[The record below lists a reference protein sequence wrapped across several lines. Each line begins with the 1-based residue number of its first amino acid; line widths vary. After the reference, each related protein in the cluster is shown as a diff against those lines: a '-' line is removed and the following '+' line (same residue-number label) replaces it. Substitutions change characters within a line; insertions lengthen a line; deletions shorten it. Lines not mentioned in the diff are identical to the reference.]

1 MINQKSNC
9 FIMITYLFMINN
21 DIYKFF
27 HLDKSPQKQ
36 NFLNVSQGTSHTSGH
51 VQPCSSTSP
60 QFM

>member
-36 NFLNVSQGTSHTSGH
+36 NFLNVSQRTSHTSGH
-51 VQPCSSTSP
+51 VQPCSSTSSP
-60 QFM
+60 FM

>member
-1 MINQKSNC
+1 
-9 FIMITYLFMINN
+9 MITYLSMINN

-36 NFLNVSQGTSHTSGH
+36 NLLDMSQGTSHTSEH

>member
-1 MINQKSNC
+1 
-9 FIMITYLFMINN
+9 MITYLFMINN

-36 NFLNVSQGTSHTSGH
+36 NFLNMSQGTSHTSGH
-51 VQPCSSTSP
+51 VQPYSSTLL

>member
-1 MINQKSNC
+1 
-9 FIMITYLFMINN
+9 MITYLFMINN

-36 NFLNVSQGTSHTSGH
+36 NFLNVLQGTSHTSGH
-51 VQPCSSTSP
+51 VQPFSSTSL

>member
-1 MINQKSNC
+1 
-9 FIMITYLFMINN
+9 MITYLFMDNN

-36 NFLNVSQGTSHTSGH
+36 NFLNVSQATSHTSGH

>member
-27 HLDKSPQKQ
+27 HLDKLPQKQ
-36 NFLNVSQGTSHTSGH
+36 NFLNMSQGASHTSGH
-51 VQPCSSTSP
+51 VQPYSSTLP

>member
-1 MINQKSNC
+1 
-9 FIMITYLFMINN
+9 MITYLFIINN

-36 NFLNVSQGTSHTSGH
+36 NVSQGTSHTSGH

>member
-1 MINQKSNC
+1 
-9 FIMITYLFMINN
+9 MITYLSMINN

-36 NFLNVSQGTSHTSGH
+36 NFLNVSQGTSYTSGH
-51 VQPCSSTSP
+51 VQPCSSTLP